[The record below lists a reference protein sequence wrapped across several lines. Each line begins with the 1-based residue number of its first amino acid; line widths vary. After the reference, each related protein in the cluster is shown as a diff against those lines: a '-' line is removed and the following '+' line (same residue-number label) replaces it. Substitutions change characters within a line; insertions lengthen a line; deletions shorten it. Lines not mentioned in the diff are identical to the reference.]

1 MRNLL
6 TQLLAIGPELASF
19 ILTSPLVFARPTYAL
34 TPTEAPSPNLDI
46 SQLGRVALVGD
57 FDSISLYQYEGQTEN
72 VLNTNGS
79 QSLLTRYPNGAF
91 ESLGLSDA
99 YIEAM
104 CTFRRGG
111 TVHGVVL
118 GGNFTSVAGVQAQSV
133 ALWDPD
139 TGGITPLPGINGK
152 VSSLYCDDDSG
163 TVYVGG
169 MFTAG
174 NSTNAMAW
182 TTEWTNLPF
191 SGFNGP
197 VYSIEK
203 NAAGNIVFG
212 GEFSGLGMAGNGSS
226 SSASNSSASINSDAQ
241 VINLAG
247 GDIGATGTTT
257 TAGFDDPT
265 NIICKTGEEDGPGNT
280 WLLADNTGGWWQGQF
295 SFGFIPTKL
304 RLYNTKYQG
313 RGTKTFY
320 FENLNSGGILNLNYI
335 DVDGQNRSCSLNC
348 PLPRGNSTYQDFYM
362 VPAVGMDSFRIFIT
376 EWYGDGG
383 GLAGIEM
390 FQDELYS
397 FAINDFNEPQCDGVS
412 NGSSSTVSPS
422 NGTWTRIPNNGQTS
436 SDYLS
441 ATLTTKA
448 QVAESPSV
456 VFRPNIAQ
464 SGNYSILVYTPGC
477 LQDNSCN
484 TRGDVNMTGTMTS
497 DQPPVSTTISQTN
510 YYDKF
515 DQIYYGYVDV
525 DSGSFTPSVTLSPIA
540 DQPLPQTIVAQRVRF
555 DIVTSTGGLNGL
567 FEYNPDKAT
576 VAMDF
581 SDSTIDTAGADLD
594 NGALINCVVSYK
606 NQIWAAGTFTGD
618 GIQNIMKIG
627 GKATS
632 PPGSGLNSD
641 VEAVYLDGSLM
652 YLGGNF
658 TNTVDDSEEGLN
670 NVGAFDLDANEWVTL
685 GAGVDGVVWDI
696 VPLALNITAGNQQDC
711 ITING
716 NFSSVNSYGDND
728 AFDAD
733 GFAVWVPSKN
743 AWLNNI
749 PNADASISGRLMA
762 MTPVPGLQWP
772 LYAGQITSQAMDIS
786 GAAEMIGSGDLE
798 LQSFGITIQP
808 SSSSSSSMRKRA
820 VTSQDHDG
828 VYTGFF
834 YDDNN
839 MNVTIFG
846 GHFDATASDGS
857 TLHNLIFVDNSGSS
871 QDIAG
876 AEELDNDST
885 VMAMDAYNNF
895 IFAGGSLTGTVG
907 DNDIN
912 GLIVYD
918 LDQLEIASPH
928 PPALGGDNVVVNAV
942 ATQPDSSNIY
952 VGGSFEEAGSLP
964 CATLCYY
971 DASAQQWNTPGLGLE
986 GTITAMFWSSKTE
999 LILAGDLTVGGKQT
1013 TMATYN
1019 SKQSQQTFTAYSGA
1033 GSLPGPISVLTP
1045 ATSGYNEFWASGLSS
1060 DDNSPFLS
1068 HYMDGSWS
1076 RINGLGD
1083 GSDIRGIQ
1091 VMTLTSDHDS
1101 TNDIPKDE
1109 VLMLVGNINIPNY
1122 GNASAALFN
1131 GTDFEPFALTNKEDG
1146 TQGTIAHIFVSNPSA
1161 LMKMGGGNLAVG
1173 FVVLIGLA
1181 IALGLIFFIV
1191 VAGILV
1197 ERARR
1202 RREGYVPMAS
1212 HRNGNLNRIP
1222 PETLLG
1228 GLHGDKSSPPK
1239 V

>member
-1 MRNLL
+1 MRSLL
-6 TQLLAIGPELASF
+6 TQLLAIGPELTTF
-19 ILTSPLVFARPTYAL
+19 ILTSPLLFTTPAHAI
-34 TPTEAPSPNLDI
+34 TPTEAPSPNLDL
-46 SQLGRVALVGD
+46 SNLGRVALVGD

-104 CTFRRGG
+104 CTFRRDGE
-111 TVHGVVL
+111 VHGVVL

-133 ALWDPD
+133 ALWDPHS
-139 TGGITPLPGINGK
+139 GGITPLPGINGK

-212 GEFSGLGMAGNGSS
+212 GEFTGLGMASNG
-226 SSASNSSASINSDAQ
+226 SSASITPNNQ

-295 SFGFIPTKL
+295 SFGFVPTKL
-304 RLYNTKYQG
+304 RLYNTKYEG

-320 FENLNSGGILNLNYI
+320 FENLNNGGVLNLNYI
-335 DVDGQNRSCSLNC
+335 DVDGKNQSCSSTC
-348 PLPRGNSTYQDFYM
+348 PLPQGNSTYQDFFM
-362 VPAVGMDSFRIFIT
+362 EPPVGMNSFRIFVT

-383 GLAGIEM
+383 GFAGIEM
-390 FQDELYS
+390 FQDILYS
-397 FAINDFNEPQCDGVS
+397 FAVNDFNEPQCDGVS
-412 NGSSSTVSPS
+412 KGSSSIITPAD
-422 NGTWTRIPNNGQTS
+422 GLWTRASNNGKTS

-441 ATLTTKA
+441 ASLTTEA
-448 QVAESPSV
+448 QVASSPSV
-456 VFRPNIAQ
+456 VFFPDIAQ

-477 LQDNSCN
+477 QQDDTCD
-484 TRGDVNMTGTMTS
+484 TRGSVNMTGSMTS

-525 DSGSFTPSVTLSPIA
+525 NSESFTPSVILAPIA

-555 DIVTSTGGLNGL
+555 DIVHSSGGLNGL
-567 FEYNPDKAT
+567 FEYNPNKAT
-576 VAMDF
+576 VDMEF
-581 SDSTIDTAGADLD
+581 SDSAIDAAGADLD
-594 NGALINCVVSYK
+594 NGALINCVVSY
-606 NQIWAAGTFTGD
+606 NDQIYVAGSFTGH

-627 GKATS
+627 SEATS
-632 PPGSGLNSD
+632 LPGSGLNAD
-641 VEAVYLDGSLM
+641 VQSLYLEGSMM

-658 TNTVDDSEEGLN
+658 TNTVDNTAQGLN
-670 NVGAFDLDANEWVTL
+670 NVGAFDLDAKKWVTL
-685 GAGVDGVVWDI
+685 GAGVDGIVWDL
-696 VPLALNITAGNQQDC
+696 VPLALNITAGDEQDC
-711 ITING
+711 ITVNG
-716 NFSSVNSYGDND
+716 NFTSANAYDDND

-749 PNADASISGRLMA
+749 PNADASISGRLLT
-762 MTPVPGLQWP
+762 MTNVPGMQWP
-772 LYAGQITSQAMDIS
+772 LYAGQITSQSMDIS
-786 GAAEMIGSGDLE
+786 GAAELLGSGSPE
-798 LQSFGITIQP
+798 LQSFGIQIQP
-808 SSSSSSSMRKRA
+808 STASSSMSKRA
-820 VTSQDHDG
+820 ATNQTSPG

-834 YDDNN
+834 YDDNDK
-839 MNVTIFG
+839 NVTIFG
-846 GHFDATASDGS
+846 GHFAATATNGS
-857 TLHNLIFVDNSGSS
+857 TLHNLIFIDNSKSS
-871 QDIAG
+871 QKVTG
-876 AEELDNDST
+876 AEELETGST
-885 VMAMDAYNNF
+885 IMAMDAYNNL
-895 IFAGGSLTGTVG
+895 IFAGGSLSGT
-907 DNDIN
+907 DNNDLSGI
-912 GLIVYD
+912 IVYN
-918 LDQLEIASPH
+918 LDTLAISSPH
-928 PPALGGDNVVVNAV
+928 PPALGGHDVVVNAV

-952 VGGSFEEAGSLP
+952 VGGSFDEAGSLP

-971 DASAQQWNTPGLGLE
+971 DASTQQWNTPGLGLS

-999 LILAGDLTVGGKQT
+999 LILAGDLEVNGQKTM
-1013 TMATYN
+1013 MATYN
-1019 SKQSQQTFTAYSGA
+1019 AKKNKQTFASYPGA
-1033 GSLPGPISVLTP
+1033 GSLPGSISVLAP
-1045 ATSGYNEFWASGLSS
+1045 ANSGYDEFWAAGVDSN
-1060 DDNSPFLS
+1060 DNSAFLS
-1068 HYMDGSWS
+1068 HYADGSWA
-1076 RINGLGD
+1076 RVNGLSAGT
-1083 GSDIRGIQ
+1083 DIRGLQ
-1091 VMTLTSDHDS
+1091 VMSLTSDHDS
-1101 TNDIPKDE
+1101 TRDIPNNE
-1109 VLMLVGNINIPNY
+1109 VLMLVGNLNIPNY

-1131 GTDFEPFALTNKEDG
+1131 GTDFQPFILTNKQDG
-1146 TQGTIAHIFVSNPSA
+1146 SQGTIAHMFVSNPSA
-1161 LMKMGGGNLAVG
+1161 LMSMGGGHLAIG

-1181 IALGLIFFIV
+1181 IALGLIFLIV
-1191 VAGILV
+1191 VCGILI

-1202 RREGYVPMAS
+1202 RREGYVPMKAD
-1212 HRNGNLNRIP
+1212 RNGNLDRIP

-1228 GLHGDKSSPPK
+1228 GIHGDKATAPK